1 MSKTSLVLTILG
13 ADRPGLVESLARV
26 VADHDANWL
35 ESRMAHLAGHFA
47 GILRVEVDA
56 ARADALSAAIGSAA
70 EGQLDAVVHPDATP
84 AEPPGTPPLML
95 DVLGHDRPG
104 IVREIT
110 RVLTAAGVNVEE
122 LATETR
128 SAPQTG
134 QPLFHATA
142 KLHLPAGADQAALRA
157 ALEDVAA
164 DLVVDVTLAAEG

>member
-1 MSKTSLVLTILG
+1 MTNTSLVLTILG
-13 ADRPGLVESLARV
+13 TDRPGLVESLARV

-47 GILRVEVDA
+47 GILRVEVDQA
-56 ARADALSAAIGSAA
+56 KADALATAIHAATD
-70 EGQLDAVVHPDATP
+70 GQLDTLVHPDATP
-84 AEPPGTPPLML
+84 AAPSENPLLVL

-104 IVREIT
+104 IIREIT
-110 RVLTAAGVNVEE
+110 RVLSAAGVNVEE

-128 SAPQTG
+128 AAPNTG

-142 KLHLPAGADQAALRA
+142 KLRLPTGADEASLRA

-164 DLVVDVTLAAEG
+164 DLVVDVTLAMKS